1 MRCCLFEDRGV
12 ESLEPLTL
20 TRPAFE
26 LRCGAETL
34 FERLRRYVGA
44 NDIGVLVRPWLAE
57 LCRQTVPQLAVNDLT
72 WLRADDTVM
81 LNARWL
87 PPAEPTTD
95 WTTPRV
101 ALVGDQVAYAVVP
114 ARELR
119 QCSPNTLE
127 DSLETWKEKLPQVQA
142 GGLMLNYPWELL
154 QPNGELLARDFEQRR
169 RERGRSYRPANL
181 TVVGPSDRLF
191 VHASARI
198 DPQVVADTTHGPV
211 MIEHD
216 AVVQSFSSLEGPC
229 YIGPYSQVL
238 GAKIRAGTH
247 IGPRCRVAGEVA
259 ASILLGHVDK
269 PHDGYLG
276 HSCVGEGV
284 RFDAGVQIGDRRKE
298 ESTIWV
304 TTHGRRIDTGLE
316 RLGAI
321 VGDHTLLSTGT
332 LLDRGSVLG
341 AFCEVMPSGTL
352 APLLLPNFTAYRYG
366 QLFEPSDV
374 NALLGRAEVT
384 LRQLDGKS
392 AGAHRELWRY
402 VYDRTTVRR
411 RQFLREQEHYRSRR
425 SA

>member
-1 MRCCLFEDRGV
+1 MRSCWFEDRGV
-12 ESLEPLTL
+12 EGLEPLTL
-20 TRPAFE
+20 TRPAFA
-26 LRCGAETL
+26 LRCGAATL

-57 LCRQTVPQLAVNDLT
+57 LCRQTDPQLAVNDLA
-72 WLRADDTVM
+72 WLRAADTVM

-114 ARELR
+114 AAELR
-119 QCSPNTLE
+119 QCSPKTLE
-127 DSLETWKEKLPQVQA
+127 DGLETWKEKLPQVQA
-142 GGLMLNYPWELL
+142 GSLMLNYPWELL

-216 AVVQSFSSLEGPC
+216 AVVQPFSFLEGPC
-229 YIGPYSQVL
+229 YVGPYSQVL

-259 ASILLGHVDK
+259 ASILQGHVDK

-276 HSCVGEGV
+276 HSYVGEGV
-284 RFDAGVQIGDRRKE
+284 RFDAGVQVSDQRRE
-298 ESTIWV
+298 EASIWV
-304 TTHGRRIDTGLE
+304 TMHGRRIDTGLD

-321 VGDHTLLSTGT
+321 VGDHTLLSAGT

-341 AFCEVMPSGTL
+341 AFCEVMPSGAL
-352 APLLLPNFTAYRYG
+352 ASLLLPSFTAYRYG
-366 QLFEPSDV
+366 QLFELSDI
-374 NALLGRAEVT
+374 NALPGRAEAS
-384 LRQLDGKS
+384 LRQLGGRYTS
-392 AGAHRELWRY
+392 AHTGLWRR
-402 VYDRTTVRR
+402 VYDQTSVSR
-411 RQFLREQEHYRSRR
+411 RQFLREQEHYRLRR